1 MPTCFGSGNCNHGK
15 PDCFAGNLAG
25 RARPKHFQSLEVI
38 MLTITMFVISVGLV
52 IRVYAIVRD
61 IHSSWDD
68 RQGCAEDSLWPGDND
83 HV

>member
-1 MPTCFGSGNCNHGK
+1 
-15 PDCFAGNLAG
+15 
-25 RARPKHFQSLEVI
+25 